1 MRKIAVGIALM
12 ALIGCEG
19 SKVESANSELVNKVS
34 ELESRLSTNEAELF
48 ELKNQVSDVSVNEL
62 IRKYEKIAFL
72 KVGTKEFLPITTEV
86 GVITVSLSNIEQY
99 ANGSKVSVEF
109 GNPLSATINNAKF
122 TVDYGS
128 LDKDGLV
135 VTAKEKSK
143 EISLIEP
150 LNAASWNK
158 TELLVEGLPINELG
172 YIRVHSL
179 AVSNIGLYAK
189 RR

>member
-1 MRKIAVGIALM
+1 MRKIAVCILLM
-12 ALIGCEG
+12 ALVGCEG
-19 SKVESANSELVNKVS
+19 SKVESTNSELVNKVS
-34 ELESRLSTNEAELF
+34 ELESRLSINEAQLH

-62 IRKYEKIAFL
+62 IRKFEKIVFL

-86 GVITVSLSNIEQY
+86 GVITVNLSNIEPY
-99 ANGSKVSVEF
+99 ANGSKVSIVF

-135 VTAKEKSK
+135 IDATEKSK

-150 LNAASWNK
+150 LSAGSWNK
-158 TELLVEGLPINELG
+158 TELLLEALPVSELG
-172 YIRVHSL
+172 YIRIHSL
-179 AVSNIGLYAK
+179 TVSNIGLYAK

>member
-1 MRKIAVGIALM
+1 MISIFFIT
-12 ALIGCEG
+12 LIGCKDSTLEN
-19 SKVESANSELVNKVS
+19 SNSELINKVS
-34 ELESRLSTNEAELF
+34 ELENRLSVNEAELF
-48 ELKNQVSDVSVNEL
+48 EIKNQVSDVSVNEL

-72 KVGTKEFLPITTEV
+72 KVGTKEFLPITTDI

-99 ANGSKVSVEF
+99 ASGSKVSIVF
-109 GNPLSATINNAKF
+109 GNPLSATINNVKF

-135 VTAKEKSK
+135 IDATEKSK

-158 TELLVEGLPINELG
+158 TELLLEALPINELG
-172 YIRVHSL
+172 YIRIHSL
-179 AVSNIGLYAK
+179 TVSNISLYTK